1 MSEMNDQPKLF
12 QEDILDQAIAR
23 LVAGENPEAILA
35 SFGPEADW
43 LAPMLTLAAGVRS
56 LGEALPVPP
65 AEASLAAL
73 LAAAERIAP
82 ASPTW
87 PAPRPWWERLAE
99 GLRLP
104 AGGIPRLAAT
114 AASVV
119 LAVVVL
125 TLGSALFLGTTTAAA
140 QGVLPGQPL
149 YPIKRLGEEMVL
161 RLPQSSQSRDVILT
175 QIEERRR
182 EEVYRLLDQRLEA
195 RVTFQGEVE
204 TLSTNHAV
212 VSGIPIQVTGETQIE
227 GPLAVGAWVQV
238 VARTVGDETLIA
250 EKLVVEQPAPPTAT
264 PSPTPTATPSATRT
278 PTASP
283 TATPTQEPTP
293 TPEPTSTPTQSPT
306 DTPEPT
312 DTPGP
317 TDTPVPAPTPAEE
330 TPEPPEEDEN
340 ENNDD
345 GEDGDEDDGNDNDD
359 DGGGGNDNDN
369 DNDSDQDDDGN
380 DNGGDED
387 NENVGDEQDDD
398 SDDDNS
404 NGDDGKDNDSGET
417 NNDTDDRKDDE

>member
-1 MSEMNDQPKLF
+1 MISEINDQPKLS
-12 QEDILDQAIAR
+12 QEDILDRAVER
-23 LVAGENPEAILA
+23 LAAGESLEAILT
-35 SFGPEADW
+35 SFAPEADW

-56 LGEALPVPP
+56 LREALPVPP

-82 ASPTW
+82 ASPTR

-104 AGGIPRLAAT
+104 ASAIPRLATT
-114 AASVV
+114 AASVS
-119 LAVVVL
+119 LAIVVL
-125 TLGSALFLGTTTAAA
+125 TLGSALFLGSNAAAA

-161 RLPQSSQSRDVILT
+161 RLPQSSQRRNAILT

-182 EEVYRLLDQRLEA
+182 GEVNLLLDQRLEA

-204 TLSTNHAV
+204 RLGDERAV
-212 VSGIPIQVTGETQIE
+212 VSGIPIQVTGETQVE

-238 VARTVGDETLIA
+238 LARTVRDGTLIA
-250 EKLVVEQPAPPTAT
+250 EKLVVERPAPPTAT
-264 PSPTPTATPSATRT
+264 PSPTPTATPSAT

-283 TATPTQEPTP
+283 TATPTQEPTLTQP
-293 TPEPTSTPTQSPT
+293 PTATPEPTA
-306 DTPEPT
+306 
-312 DTPGP
+312 
-317 TDTPVPAPTPAEE
+317 TPVPVPTPAEE

-345 GEDGDEDDGNDNDD
+345 GEDGNDDDGNDNDD
-359 DGGGGNDNDN
+359 DSSGNDNDN

-398 SDDDNS
+398 SDDEDSNS
-404 NGDDGKDNDSGET
+404 DDDKDSDANEANDDDDQSGSGKDN
-417 NNDTDDRKDDE
+417 N